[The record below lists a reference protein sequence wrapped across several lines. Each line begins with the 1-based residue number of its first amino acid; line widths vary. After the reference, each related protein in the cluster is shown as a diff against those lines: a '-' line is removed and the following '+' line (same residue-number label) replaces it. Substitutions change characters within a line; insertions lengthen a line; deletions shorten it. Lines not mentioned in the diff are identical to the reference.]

1 MFSREDKKLTNSAIW
16 LTLDFKKVKQR
27 VNEITE
33 QLEAVRGKP
42 TPQIEAGDY
51 IDPEDYAKLR
61 EFMKDNQLS
70 ESKAIAVI
78 LNAFFKGTAKASS
91 KPPNPLD
98 EAR

>member
-42 TPQIEAGDY
+42 TPQIEAGEY

-78 LNAFFKGTAKASS
+78 LNAFFKGTAKPSS